1 MDSALLPCFA
11 ARRVAPAMARPGQ
24 AAERRGGT
32 REERPKGWPVS
43 APGRVATLA
52 KGWAI
57 RGEPRLARNADRP
70 TESINITLSE
80 Y

>member
-1 MDSALLPCFA
+1 MDSASLSCFA
-11 ARRVAPAMARPGQ
+11 ARRVAPAMARPWQ
-24 AAERRGGT
+24 AAQRGGGT
-32 REERPKGWPVS
+32 REGRPKGWSVS
-43 APGRVATLA
+43 APGRVAALA
-52 KGWAI
+52 KDWAI